1 MFEIIIAIESNTH
14 YNGPN
19 KVSVKYSKS
28 LSKIIILL
36 KMKYCFRKKENKVKI
51 HLLAIY
57 QINV

>member
-14 YNGPN
+14 YNDPN

-36 KMKYCFRKKENKVKI
+36 KMKYCLRKKENKVKI